1 MDNKFTILPE
11 HVGIIMDGNGRW
23 AKNRGKKRSDGHKQG
38 VKILDSIVKEFFQA
52 GVNALSLFAFS
63 TENFNRP
70 KEEVDNLM
78 DLLKNGVK
86 KFGGIA
92 LKNKVRLKISGDL
105 SLLPPDLQ
113 AVCNKEVENTKQFI
127 SPVLNIC
134 IGYSGQ
140 SELCNAFN
148 RMLQTGEKNVDK
160 TTVENYLY
168 TSDMPPLDLVIRTG
182 GERRISNFMLWQAA
196 YAELYFTDVLWP
208 DFSKEDVYDALDWF
222 AKRSRRFGK
231 V

>member
-1 MDNKFTILPE
+1 MDNKFTVLPE

-38 VKILDSIVKEFFQA
+38 VKILDYIVKEFFQA

-78 DLLKNGVK
+78 DLLQKGVK

-105 SLLPPDLQ
+105 SLLPTELQ
-113 AVCNKEVENTKQFI
+113 AVCNKEVENTKQFD

-148 RMLQTGEKNVDK
+148 RMMEAGEKNADK
-160 TTVENYLY
+160 ITVEKYLY
-168 TSDMPPLDLVIRTG
+168 TNDMPPLDLVIRTG

-208 DFSKEDVYDALDWF
+208 DFSKEDIYDALDWF

>member
-1 MDNKFTILPE
+1 MDNKFTVLPE

-70 KEEVDNLM
+70 QEEVDNLM
-78 DLLKNGVK
+78 DLLQKGVK

-113 AVCNKEVENTKQFI
+113 VVCNKEIENTKQFT

-148 RMLQTGEKNVDK
+148 RMLQAGEKNVDK
-160 TTVENYLY
+160 TTVEKYLY
-168 TSDMPPLDLVIRTG
+168 TSDMPPLDLIIRTG